1 MSCSL
6 QRDSLFGVTP
16 LGLENSESCEKAQF
30 IVGYLDASLSPKKL
44 TEIDEHLKGCDIC
57 YGQMLDSTK
66 KFNTI
71 KRSVPHCK
79 LKKTER
85 DHFLEE
91 VSLLSKQIYD
101 KSKGN
106 QNLVIKKQKIE
117 FFKKMMSFLF
127 SRELVLLY
135 IFLGMVV
142 SIEFWF

>member
-1 MSCSL
+1 MSYSL
-6 QRDSLFGVTP
+6 QDDSLFGVTP

-30 IVGYLDASLSPKKL
+30 IVGYLDASLSPKKI

-66 KFNTI
+66 KFNAI
-71 KRSVPHCK
+71 KNSVPHFK
-79 LKKTER
+79 LKKNQR

-91 VSLLSKQIYD
+91 VGLLSKQIYD

-106 QNLVIKKQKIE
+106 QNIVVKKQKIE

-127 SRELVLLY
+127 SRELLMLY
-135 IFLGMVV
+135 IFLGLVF